1 MPDEGEQWEALR
13 QGGPNGLFMVVLAL
27 AWWAAALSNMLDD
40 KELCDAIDDAT
51 WVMQHMASSLKA
63 GSERQGLKRP
73 RGSSIGATLAKR

>member
-1 MPDEGEQWEALR
+1 
-13 QGGPNGLFMVVLAL
+13 MVVLAL

-40 KELCDAIDDAT
+40 KELYDTIDDAT

-63 GSERQGLKRP
+63 GSEHQGLKRL